1 MKAASRPQYY
11 RIKRI
16 VDMVREGSA
25 EGYLPSRSDFR
36 RELELSPR
44 TLARDLDFL
53 RDEERDPIDND
64 ARAHGYRL
72 TDETYR
78 LPPVRLSRKEAFSF
92 ALVRKL
98 LAVFEGTPLDMDM
111 RSVLAKIAESLEGEI
126 DPDRAAAA
134 APSPWWSQARSR
146 GVWPSHPPFSKYSI
160 LIAYFWP
167 AVSAIVPEFSVGA

>member
-36 RELELSPR
+36 RELEVSPR

-53 RDEERDPIDND
+53 RDEERAPIEYD

-78 LPPVRLSRKEAFSF
+78 
-92 ALVRKL
+92 
-98 LAVFEGTPLDMDM
+98 
-111 RSVLAKIAESLEGEI
+111 
-126 DPDRAAAA
+126 A
-134 APSPWWSQARSR
+134 APGAAQPQGSLQLRAGAEASGRLR
-146 GVWPSHPPFSKYSI
+146 GHAP
-160 LIAYFWP
+160 
-167 AVSAIVPEFSVGA
+167 

>member
-36 RELELSPR
+36 RELEVSPR

-53 RDEERDPIDND
+53 RDEERAPIEYH

-72 TDETYR
+72 TEETYR
-78 LPPVRLSRKEAFSF
+78 LPPVRLSRKEAFS
-92 ALVRKL
+92 L
-98 LAVFEGTPLDMDM
+98 LTCSPSHSGSTLISPSSDSAI
-111 RSVLAKIAESLEGEI
+111 LASTERMSM
-126 DPDRAAAA
+126 
-134 APSPWWSQARSR
+134 SR
-146 GVWPSHPPFSKYSI
+146 GVSFPAEKLVETCPSIETCS
-160 LIAYFWP
+160 
-167 AVSAIVPEFSVGA
+167 AVRTAMN